1 MNTHEQTQLNANG
14 NNENTWGA
22 EDISEELISKLF
34 EVYKTQAAPLEQD
47 CEHTETT
54 IAYALNE
61 LEGEDKKNI
70 HDHLLSCR
78 VCLELVMEVRMAEKE
93 SKKSIADYWHIIKFT
108 VADFID
114 DHLTIKKVC
123 SLAAAMAVLVIISS
137 VILNKTPQ
145 QIGIVMTAY
154 RTESALTARGA
165 DEEPKE
171 TVLRDGD
178 RLMPGDRYTVKFTS
192 DADAY
197 VYLLLAEDDAVTVFF
212 KGRVNKGATN
222 AITGPKPETFG
233 EKRVLVL
240 PSQEKIDLLE
250 KMNSQQKVGEAEIQ
264 KLLSEFTGD
273 SVQSWRFIYD
283 IE

>member
-1 MNTHEQTQLNANG
+1 MHSEAKTQITDDGKDKDAFRKDEL
-14 NNENTWGA
+14 
-22 EDISEELISKLF
+22 SETFVRNLF
-34 EVYKTQAAPLEQD
+34 KVYKTQAAPAEVD
-47 CEHTETT
+47 CKHTEMA
-54 IAYALNE
+54 IAYALDE
-61 LEGEDKKNI
+61 LEGEDKNNI
-70 HDHLLSCR
+70 HEHLLSCR
-78 VCLELVMEVRMAEKE
+78 ACLELVMDTRLAEKE
-93 SKKSIADYWHIIKFT
+93 SKKSIADYWRIITFT

-137 VILNKTPQ
+137 VITRAPQ

-154 RTESALTARGA
+154 LTESALTARGA
-165 DEEPKE
+165 DEKPKE

-197 VYLLLAEDDAVTVFF
+197 VYLLFAEDEAVTVFF

-222 AITGPKPETFG
+222 EITGPKPETFG

-250 KMNSQQKVGEAEIQ
+250 KMNPQQKAGEAEIQ
-264 KLLSEFTGD
+264 KLLSEFPDD